1 MNVLLESHADEN
13 NEVDLVDD
21 EKSDVKGDVSLSAT
35 GAEESTLAIGVEPE
49 EANVELADDDVEE
62 VDEEELKRDKIIE
75 EVVISSV
82 TQPGRPERGND

>member
-1 MNVLLESHADEN
+1 M
-13 NEVDLVDD
+13 
-21 EKSDVKGDVSLSAT
+21 SAT

-49 EANVELADDDVEE
+49 EANVKLADDDVEE

-82 TQPGRPERGND
+82 KPKFCESGSGRGRDKAEICRCWS